1 MIDERDRET
10 AKDLAVRAYS
20 TGALTEERM
29 ESALSAIMSASDPR
43 DLARLSEALRPLAAA
58 SSSSSPEVQVLRV
71 SAAGMRK
78 SGDWL
83 ASDRVRVES
92 DRSSIR
98 LDFSALAD
106 RPGLSVVLDLDID
119 GCVLKA
125 LFPRGTEIVDEI
137 ENTASVIRCR
147 SRGENF
153 LGLKVFAT
161 GRAKGSV
168 VTLKANRRVR

>member
-29 ESALSAIMSASDPR
+29 ESALSEIMSASDPR
-43 DLARLSEALRPLAAA
+43 DLARLSEALKPLAVT
-58 SSSSSPEVQVLRV
+58 SSASPEVQVLKI

-83 ASDRVRVES
+83 ASDRVRLES
-92 DRSSIR
+92 DRSTIR

-106 RPGLSVVLDLDID
+106 SPGRSIVLDLDID

-153 LGLKVFAT
+153 LGLKVFAA

-168 VTLKANRRVR
+168 VALKANRRVR